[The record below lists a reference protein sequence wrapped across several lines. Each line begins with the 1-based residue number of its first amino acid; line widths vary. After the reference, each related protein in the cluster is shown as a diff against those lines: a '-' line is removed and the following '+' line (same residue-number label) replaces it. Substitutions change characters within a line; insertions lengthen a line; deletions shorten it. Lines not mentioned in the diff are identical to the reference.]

1 MPVDKSRFLKGVIMS
16 FDIDDKWYTFDI
28 DESTSIGQ
36 LSLQREIAIY
46 YNLTTDS
53 WVGEEISS
61 NGWDFLSDYDVN
73 NLVKKY
79 RLKDYIPKII
89 AYPSKTL
96 YKIPEKSEDSDA

>member
-36 LSLQREIAIY
+36 LSLQHEIAIY

-79 RLKDYIPKII
+79 HLKDYIPKII

-96 YKIPEKSEDSDA
+96 YKIPEKSENSDA